1 MGFMDLVKL
10 RKSVRAYLP
19 GNQIDSRTLNK
30 ILDAARFA
38 PSAKNIQDWKFVVV
52 RDKAILSKLVP
63 ACKDQKFISEAAA
76 IIVGCSD
83 KTDYV
88 MTCGQPA
95 YTVNLAIAL
104 EHIALM
110 AAELGVGSCWI
121 GAFYE
126 DKVKEIL
133 NIPSKV
139 RVVNL
144 LVLGYPVQELSKIV
158 TTTRKELEDI
168 ICYDRWTF

>member
-10 RKSVRAYLP
+10 RKSVRAYVP
-19 GNQIDSRTLNK
+19 GQEIDAKTLNK

-38 PSAKNIQDWKFVVV
+38 PSAKNIQDWKFIVV
-52 RDKAILSKLVP
+52 RDKNTLSEFVP
-63 ACKDQKFISEAAA
+63 VCKDQKFVSQAAA

-83 KTDYV
+83 YTDYI

-104 EHIALM
+104 EHMALM
-110 AAELGVGSCWI
+110 AAELGVGSCWL

-126 DKVKEIL
+126 DKVKEML
-133 NIPSKV
+133 GVPANV
-139 RVVNL
+139 RVVNML
-144 LVLGYPVQELSKIV
+144 ALGYPAQDLSKIV
-158 TTTRKELEDI
+158 TTTRKDVDEMV
-168 ICYDRWTF
+168 CYDRWTF

>member
-10 RKSVRAYLP
+10 RKSVRAYVP
-19 GNQIDSRTLNK
+19 GQEIDSKTLNK

-38 PSAKNIQDWKFVVV
+38 PSAKNIQDWKFIVV
-52 RDKAILSKLVP
+52 RDKNLLSELVP
-63 ACKDQKFISEAAA
+63 GCKDQKFISQAAA

-95 YTVNLAIAL
+95 YTVNLAVAL
-104 EHIALM
+104 EHMALM
-110 AAELGVGSCWI
+110 AAELGIGSCWL

-133 NIPSKV
+133 DIPSTV
-139 RVVNL
+139 RVVNML
-144 LVLGYPVQELSKIV
+144 TLGYPVQELSRIV
-158 TTTRKELEDI
+158 TTTRKDVDEMV
-168 ICYDRWTF
+168 CYNKWTF